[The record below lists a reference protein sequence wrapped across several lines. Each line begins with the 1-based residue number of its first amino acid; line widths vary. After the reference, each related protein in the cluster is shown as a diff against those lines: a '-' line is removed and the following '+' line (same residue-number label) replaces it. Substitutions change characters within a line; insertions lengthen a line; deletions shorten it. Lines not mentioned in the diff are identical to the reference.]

1 MKDLLMFLFTKLV
14 IRVKNKIILSL
25 AFIVASAFLSAF
37 LDALT
42 KRVKMNLRFIST
54 CHPMGT

>member
-42 KRVKMNLRFIST
+42 NRVKMNLRFIST